1 MADWRHNS
9 GVTLIE
15 MLVVLGIIAVL
26 AGFVVALTLRV
37 DTQSKERSLDNAFA
51 LLSTALREYYE
62 FKGAF
67 PEQVE
72 RNPVNAL
79 AHVELMVQEL
89 RSVPESRAV
98 IDKLSPRLIKS
109 EEGMVDVLELRDP
122 WGTTLD
128 YVHTPDYS
136 FPELISAGPDKQF
149 GTGDDISSKGRR

>member
-1 MADWRHNS
+1 MTDWRQNN
-9 GVTLIE
+9 GVTLVE
-15 MLVVLGIIAVL
+15 MLVVLGIIVVL

-37 DTQSKERSLDNAFA
+37 DNQSKERSLDSAFA
-51 LLSTALREYYE
+51 LLGTALREYYE
-62 FKGAF
+62 FTGTF

-79 AHVELMVQEL
+79 AHVELMVKEL

-98 IDKLSPRLIKS
+98 IDKLSPTLVKN
-109 EEGMVDVLELRDP
+109 EEGMLDVPELRDP
-122 WGTTLD
+122 WGTMLD

-149 GTGDDISSKGRR
+149 GTGDDISSKGKR